1 MKYRKI
7 VNDLNNQLNLAA
19 REQHKHEEK
28 LKAFLRQFTT
38 EDQKI
43 RRKLKKESSDN
54 KRSKLQKEL
63 NSVRAGYD
71 LLESNLRLRL
81 A

>member
-28 LKAFLRQFTT
+28 LKAFL
-38 EDQKI
+38 
-43 RRKLKKESSDN
+43 
-54 KRSKLQKEL
+54 
-63 NSVRAGYD
+63 
-71 LLESNLRLRL
+71 
-81 A
+81 